1 VKNGE
6 MKDEKNWKKRQK
18 LWWLKCEGRLS
29 DIDGRYAVPFLYGEG
44 VCMGELVER
53 NRRGRRVEGGGPE

>member
-1 VKNGE
+1 MKNGE

-29 DIDGRYAVPFLYGEG
+29 DIDGRYAVPFFVWGGSLYGG
-44 VCMGELVER
+44 V
-53 NRRGRRVEGGGPE
+53 GREE